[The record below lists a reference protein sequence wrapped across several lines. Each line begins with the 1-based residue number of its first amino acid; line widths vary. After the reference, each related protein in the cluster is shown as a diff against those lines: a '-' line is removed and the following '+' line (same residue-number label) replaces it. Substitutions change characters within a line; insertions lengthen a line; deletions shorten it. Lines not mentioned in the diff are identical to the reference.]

1 MRHINFEG
9 MQAIALKAFET
20 SIGNDWKME
29 EKASRRYI
37 EIFHPCH
44 PYRST
49 KNFSI
54 PLDPL
59 NGKNEYLDTNFLP
72 KFFTFSTNISP
83 PLRVTSSLTLTPS
96 SNNLYHN
103 QIQSPRLSFL

>member
-1 MRHINFEG
+1 

-49 KNFSI
+49 KNFAI
-54 PLDPL
+54 PLDP

-72 KFFTFSTNISP
+72 KFFTNFLDEYLSA
-83 PLRVTSSLTLTPS
+83 SSR
-96 SNNLYHN
+96 NLLPDLDT
-103 QIQSPRLSFL
+103 IFE